1 MASTGVKVAAWVIGG
16 LLTVS
21 VASAVFGGGGDDGL
35 DTARVVRVIDGDTI
49 DVNRDGEEIRVRL
62 LNIDTP
68 ETKNPDLPVQCLGPE
83 ASDYLTAL
91 LPPGTSIELDYDV
104 QREDQYDRTL
114 AAVFLEGEL
123 VNAQIAAEGLGLP
136 MLFEPNDRFYQDVV
150 AASES
155 AQRQGVG
162 LFADDIACTLESQV
176 ATAMDSADAASA
188 ELAVADAAAVAV
200 ATSVVSDLDLF
211 AANLTPDGVAVLG
224 NEEFT
229 SRAAEDYLAEHR
241 GRIEQVSEDLDRER
255 IDAETELAEHAQ
267 PEAHVS
273 EPEPDSG
280 SSSCV
285 PYGPEIPYSNDG
297 GYTGKRYG
305 MPGGQTFRMCE

>member
-1 MASTGVKVAAWVIGG
+1 
-16 LLTVS
+16 
-21 VASAVFGGGGDDGL
+21 
-35 DTARVVRVIDGDTI
+35 
-49 DVNRDGEEIRVRL
+49 
-62 LNIDTP
+62 
-68 ETKNPDLPVQCLGPE
+68 
-83 ASDYLTAL
+83 
-91 LPPGTSIELDYDV
+91 
-104 QREDQYDRTL
+104 
-114 AAVFLEGEL
+114 
-123 VNAQIAAEGLGLP
+123 
-136 MLFEPNDRFYQDVV
+136 
-150 AASES
+150 
-155 AQRQGVG
+155 
-162 LFADDIACTLESQV
+162 
-176 ATAMDSADAASA
+176 MDSADAASA

-224 NEEFT
+224 NEVFT

-255 IDAETELAEHAQ
+255 IDAETELAEQAQ
-267 PEAHVS
+267 PEAYVP